1 MNKLKVCVVGGGSWG
16 TVLGKVLSEKGVR
29 VFLLVRRKDLADNI
43 NFRHENPDYLPG
55 IRLPQEIS
63 ATINAYECLEG
74 ANLVIWTIPSHA
86 LRSFFE
92 SLSREEFELL
102 KSIEHHLL
110 GIKGIDLETGKFPS
124 QILRERLGEKSN
136 IYILGGPSF
145 AKEVAKGL
153 PTAVVV
159 SAFGN
164 LSTLKWVQ
172 ETLAHRYFRVYR
184 NDDPVGVECA
194 GALKNVIAIAGGICD
209 GLELG
214 ANARASLITRG
225 LLELIRVGEVFGA
238 KKETFYGLAGLGDL
252 VLTCTSALSRN
263 YRLGFLLAKGYSLE
277 SALKEIKEVAEGY
290 RTAKVVKEIS
300 EKFNLTLP
308 ICSEVYNIL
317 YEKTSVTEALER
329 LLSRELKEEFW

>member
-1 MNKLKVCVVGGGSWG
+1 MEALGG
-16 TVLGKVLSEKGVR
+16 TALGKVLSEKGIR
-29 VFLLVRRKDLADNI
+29 AFLLVRRKDLADNI
-43 NFRHENPDYLPG
+43 NFRQENPDYLPG

-63 ATINAYECLEG
+63 ATVNAYECLEG
-74 ANLVIWTIPSHA
+74 ASLVTWTISSHA

-102 KSIEHHLL
+102 KGIEHHLL

-145 AKEVAKGL
+145 AKEVARGL

-300 EKFNLTLP
+300 EKFSLTLP

-329 LLSRELKEEFW
+329 LLRRELKEEFW